1 MLERLVHG
9 LLSGLLALGYPG
21 IVALMAMESS
31 VLPVPAELVM
41 PPAGYWV
48 AKGEMDFTL
57 AVASGVVGSVLGALV
72 NYALAWWLGRGFVRR
87 FGKYVLVSEGSLAR
101 AERYFARH
109 GDISVLIGRMLP
121 VVRHLISIPAG
132 LARMPLPRFIGYTG
146 LGALVWCSVLTLIGY
161 VLGRQEGALRQED
174 VSRQVSRAL
183 LIVIPILLLATAVYV
198 WRQRRRPTGE

>member
-1 MLERLVHG
+1 
-9 LLSGLLALGYPG
+9 
-21 IVALMAMESS
+21 
-31 VLPVPAELVM
+31 
-41 PPAGYWV
+41 
-48 AKGEMDFTL
+48 
-57 AVASGVVGSVLGALV
+57 
-72 NYALAWWLGRGFVRR
+72 
-87 FGKYVLVSEGSLAR
+87 LVSEGSLAR

-161 VLGRQEGALRQED
+161 VLGRQEGALRQAD

-183 LIVIPILLLATAVYV
+183 LIVIPVLVLATAVYV